1 LSHNKFFLK
10 QADSDGAERM
20 EVVSAPLSGNPRGSA
35 YVFKHMTFSRSFLS
49 VLTFVLLAARV
60 FAQGPDVTL
69 KVDEYVRA
77 EMEKRKVPG
86 AAIAVVRDGKVV
98 LAKGYGLASV
108 ELNSPVTVD
117 TVFQTASI
125 GKQFTAT
132 AVMMLVEQGKISLD
146 EKIGKY
152 LGDVPASW
160 SGITV
165 RHLLTHTS
173 GLAAYPP
180 GFDFR
185 KDYTEDELLKI
196 IQNEPPE
203 FAPGEKWHYSNAG
216 YLTLGVLIRKVTGKS
231 YGEFFADNIFK
242 PLGMTTARL
251 INELVIIPNR
261 AAGYILND
269 GQLLNQPWISHTLN
283 RTADGSLYM
292 SVLDLA
298 KWDAALYSEK
308 LLKSESLAQMWTPVR
323 LNNGSAE
330 PYGFGWYIMDAKG
343 HRLIEHEG
351 AWQGFNANIARYVD
365 DKLTVIVLTNLKSA
379 GAPMMS
385 HGIAGIYLP
394 AVAPTYYKAVAD
406 TEPKITELAKN
417 VMKQLASGTAD
428 QGLFT
433 AEGRAAFFPNKANMY
448 GSYLK
453 PIGDPVK
460 VVRVEP
466 SNKAAANVHKWEFYY
481 KSRIL
486 LVSLT
491 LDKSGRI
498 VELEALDNY

>member
-1 LSHNKFFLK
+1 MLRRRLLN
-10 QADSDGAERM
+10 
-20 EVVSAPLSGNPRGSA
+20 N
-35 YVFKHMTFSRSFLS
+35 MTIARSFLFM
-49 VLTFVLLAARV
+49 LTFVSLAAGV
-60 FAQGPDVTL
+60 SAKAQDVTS
-69 KVDEYVRA
+69 KVDEYVLA

-86 AAIAVVRDGKVV
+86 AAIAVVKDGKVV

-108 ELNSPVTVD
+108 ELNSAVTVD

-132 AVMMLVEQGKISLD
+132 AVMMLVEQDKVLLD
-146 EKIGKY
+146 EKIAKY

-160 SGITV
+160 NAITV

-196 IQNEPPE
+196 IQNEPPA

-216 YLTLGVLIRKVTGKS
+216 YLTLGVLIRKVTGKP
-231 YGEFFADNIFK
+231 YFEFFAENIFK

-261 AAGYILND
+261 AAGYILHE

-283 RTADGSLYM
+283 RTADGSLYT

-298 KWDAALYSEK
+298 KWDAALYGEK
-308 LLKSESLAQMWTPVR
+308 LLKRESLAQMWTPVK
-323 LNNGSAE
+323 LNGGSTE
-330 PYGFGWYIMDAKG
+330 PYGFGWFVMDAKG

-351 AWQGFNANIARYVD
+351 AWQGFNANIARYPD

-379 GAPMMS
+379 GAPMIS

-394 AVAPTYYKAVAD
+394 AVAPTYYKAITD
-406 TEPKITELAKN
+406 TEPKVTELAKN
-417 VMKQLASGTAD
+417 VMKQLASGTVD
-428 QGLFT
+428 QELFT
-433 AEGRAAFFPNKANMY
+433 AAGRAAFFPSKANMY

-453 PIGDPVK
+453 PIGEPIK

-466 SNKAAANVHKWEFYY
+466 SAKAAGNVYKWEFYY

-491 LDKSGRI
+491 LDKDGKI
-498 VELEALDNY
+498 VEIESLDNY